1 MKRTLFVPIFA
12 ALAAIHA
19 NNAMAQQ
26 VSIKPGLWQI
36 DMAME
41 DDTKRSPLGDFVQQL
56 QASTLTDEDRK
67 ELAKSTAELA
77 AKGAE
82 LNTDG
87 LRQKECLTR
96 EQIARSE
103 IIGGEAPATCTV
115 ASSPTADGV
124 TMKMTCPDP
133 TMNHEIRLK
142 YQGEE
147 AFAMEMVT
155 ATPGLDG
162 TPITLKG
169 SGKWLSS
176 NCGTVKPTSSR
187 E

>member
-36 DMAME
+36 DMAMV
-41 DDTKRSPLGDFVQQL
+41 DDTKSNPLGDFVQQL

-77 AKGAE
+77 AKGTE
-82 LNTDG
+82 WNTNG

-96 EQIARSE
+96 ERIARSD
-103 IIGGEAPATCTV
+103 ILGGDAVANCTV
-115 ASSPTADGV
+115 ASSPSADGV
-124 TMKMTCPDP
+124 TMKTTCPDP
-133 TMNHEIRLK
+133 TTNLEIRLK

-147 AFAMEMVT
+147 AFAMEMIT

-162 TPITLKG
+162 TPMTLKG

-176 NCGTVKPTSSR
+176 NCGNVKPTSPR
-187 E
+187 K